1 MYAKLYTMKECGGW
15 CSNSVAG
22 FGFVRRPED
31 CASSHPRRKTGFVGA
46 AFFFCYFSFGHA
58 KEK

>member
-1 MYAKLYTMKECGGW
+1 MVQQQCGRFW
-15 CSNSVAG
+15 PLALAG
-22 FGFVRRPED
+22 GRCDDFIW
-31 CASSHPRRKTGFVGA
+31 RKTGFVGA